1 MKKFAITLMSLIFI
15 NLYHPTAFSEKPNQR
30 MMNNQATHSL
40 KSKNTLQL
48 SIQEIM
54 DKKDKKLVFIK
65 LIDTKNNKPI
75 TLNDLIEAHTQKIH
89 LLIIDDSL
97 LDYSHV
103 HPVETTIPGIYQFEW
118 QPTLKSAS
126 YRAWAD
132 LIPTN
137 TKTQEYVVADLP

>member
-103 HPVETTIPGIYQFEW
+103 HPVETTIPGIYQLNGSLRLRVPPIEHG
-118 QPTLKSAS
+118 LIL
-126 YRAWAD
+126 YR
-132 LIPTN
+132 LIQKPKN
-137 TKTQEYVVADLP
+137 M